1 MKEILHE
8 WRRFLKENNENY
20 ITLDESQTIPE
31 FLKRSLTEELLNEE
45 VDPQALSIKEL
56 EEKPSEFYKKQ
67 LEDMKSVDKNTEK
80 VKQRIKKDKE
90 LLISLTDAGF
100 YLDDFEQA
108 YNAKQLGS
116 VTDFMNW
123 GKGIINS
130 IFGTD
135 LEDSEAKLQRM
146 KDEKNMIAK
155 KIRNILVSSYN
166 PFQREIFRA
175 ISLFTDQ
182 NFDEIRNPGG
192 FDETRAKIMK
202 LVNDGIRDIF
212 KPTKDTFQKAKIILR
227 KLAAGEIKPVETWRG
242 YGVEEKSGRY
252 PGLSTYKINSIIDVP
267 NLSSFSIEKKVAEE
281 FAIDNG
287 PEAGRWGILFYVPKT
302 HTGVDVDFLSQY
314 EGTEKEIITLGK
326 FKIKKMIYISQE
338 LNLNVPFNNLQDL
351 KKKPEYSED
360 WKEKG
365 IIEVT
370 VEMLR

>member
-116 VTDFMNW
+116 VTGFMDW
-123 GKGIINS
+123 SKGIINS

-135 LEDSEAKLQRM
+135 LEDSEAKLKRM
-146 KDEKNMIAK
+146 KDEKDMIAK
-155 KIRNILVSSYN
+155 KIRNILITSYN

-182 NFDEIRNPGG
+182 NFDEIRSPEN

-212 KPTKDTFQKAKIILR
+212 KPTKETFRKAKVILR
-227 KLAAGEIKPVETWRG
+227 KLANTNIKPVETWRG
-242 YGVEEKSGRY
+242 YGVEEKTGR
-252 PGLSTYKINSIIDVP
+252 
-267 NLSSFSIEKKVAEE
+267 
-281 FAIDNG
+281 
-287 PEAGRWGILFYVPKT
+287 
-302 HTGVDVDFLSQY
+302 
-314 EGTEKEIITLGK
+314 
-326 FKIKKMIYISQE
+326 
-338 LNLNVPFNNLQDL
+338 
-351 KKKPEYSED
+351 
-360 WKEKG
+360 
-365 IIEVT
+365 
-370 VEMLR
+370 